1 MEPST
6 KVAVRRVLSQTPKST
21 LVDPELTPA
30 GVMVLMYAVD
40 GRYRVLLN
48 VRSDTVEE
56 HKGEISF
63 PGGRRDEGDETLL
76 DTALRETHEEMG
88 IRPEDVEVL
97 GELDDQTTNS
107 NYAISPFVGTIPSP
121 YPFKVNEREVAKIIE
136 VPVSALLDGY
146 GIRDEVR
153 MVDGQ
158 PVSSPLY
165 SYEGHLIFGA
175 TAKVLSRFLE
185 LLDTATDEEAEWKRK

>member
-6 KVAVRRVLSQTPKST
+6 KAAVRRIPSQTPKST

-30 GVMVLMYAVD
+30 GAMVLMYAVD
-40 GRYRVLLN
+40 GRYKVLLN
-48 VRSDTVEE
+48 VRSETVEE

-76 DTALRETHEEMG
+76 DTALRETQEEMG
-88 IRPEDVEVL
+88 VRPEDVEIL
-97 GELDDQTTNS
+97 GELDDQATNS
-107 NYAISPFVGTIPSP
+107 NYVISPFVGTIPAP
-121 YPFKVNEREVAKIIE
+121 YPFEPNDREVAEVIE
-136 VPVSALLDGY
+136 VPVSALLDGD

-153 MVDGQ
+153 MVDGE

-165 SYEGHLIFGA
+165 AHEGHLIFGA

-185 LLDTATDEEAEWKRK
+185 LLETATDEEAEWKRK